1 MMIYMDYDIVDNLL
15 IILLC
20 LLSSSGRIIMEDLM
34 GVLTFSLRVAW
45 IYSVLSL
52 MEEKK
57 IDKMIDFAKTELLHR
72 FIMTFMVSLTL
83 VLCNDV

>member
-1 MMIYMDYDIVDNLL
+1 MDYDIVDNLL